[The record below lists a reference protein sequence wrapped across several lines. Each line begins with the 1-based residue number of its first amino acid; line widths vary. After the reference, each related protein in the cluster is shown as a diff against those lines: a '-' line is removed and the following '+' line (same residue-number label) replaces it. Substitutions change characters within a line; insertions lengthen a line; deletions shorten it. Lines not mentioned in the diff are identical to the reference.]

1 MNESKPYQKVWNYAT
16 VLKNE
21 GVHYGAYISEISF
34 LLFLKM
40 DEERSE
46 LIGEPSML
54 PKDCRWKAIKD
65 LQGQTLADAYGK
77 VLGQAVTTRRPNR
90 NDLS

>member
-1 MNESKPYQKVWNYAT
+1 MNEATLIQKVWNYAT

-21 GVHYGAYISEISF
+21 GVHYGSYISQISF

-40 DEERSE
+40 DDERSE

-65 LQGQTLADAYGK
+65 LQGRRSPTPTARCLESCHGK
-77 VLGQAVTTRRPNR
+77 RA
-90 NDLS
+90 